1 MTAALTPDLALAF
14 LRELSADL
22 TAAVVLD
29 AAGERLAGPAAL
41 HAPAR
46 DLLAAAPPGPAEL
59 HGRTAAGAV
68 FAARDDAHQLV
79 VATGPLALPGLTRH
93 DLRATLA
100 ALAGHTPEGPG
111 GEPEPDGS
119 GAEAGPAGPAG
130 ESQPEGP
137 RAAGRG
143 TPPAAPIEAARGA
156 VERLLAAAARRS

>member
-29 AAGERLAGPAAL
+29 AAGERLAGPPAL

-59 HGRTAAGAV
+59 HGRTAGGAV
-68 FAARDDAHQLV
+68 FAARDRVHQLV

-93 DLRATLA
+93 DLRTTLA
-100 ALAGHTPEGPG
+100 ALAG
-111 GEPEPDGS
+111 
-119 GAEAGPAGPAG
+119 AGPPGAGDEASPA
-130 ESQPEGP
+130 
-137 RAAGRG
+137 RAA
-143 TPPAAPIEAARGA
+143 AP
-156 VERLLAAAARRS
+156 

>member
-1 MTAALTPDLALAF
+1 MPAALTPDLALAL
-14 LRELSADL
+14 LRELSADV

-68 FAARDDAHQLV
+68 FAARDEAHQIV

-93 DLRATLA
+93 DLRAALA
-100 ALAGHTPEGPG
+100 ALAGETPAGRSDDARPEGRG
-111 GEPEPDGS
+111 
-119 GAEAGPAGPAG
+119 AGPGDGARRSTG
-130 ESQPEGP
+130 ETSDE
-137 RAAGRG
+137 ADRG
-143 TPPAAPIEAARGA
+143 TPPGAPIEAPRGA
-156 VERLLAAAARRS
+156 VERLLMAAQGRL

>member
-1 MTAALTPDLALAF
+1 MPAALTPDLALAF

-46 DLLAAAPPGPAEL
+46 DLLAAAPPGL

-93 DLRATLA
+93 DLWTTLA
-100 ALAGHTPEGPG
+100 ALAGETPEGPG

-119 GAEAGPAGPAG
+119 GAEAGPRGRGG
-130 ESQPEGP
+130 ESPPEG
-137 RAAGRG
+137 
-143 TPPAAPIEAARGA
+143 
-156 VERLLAAAARRS
+156 